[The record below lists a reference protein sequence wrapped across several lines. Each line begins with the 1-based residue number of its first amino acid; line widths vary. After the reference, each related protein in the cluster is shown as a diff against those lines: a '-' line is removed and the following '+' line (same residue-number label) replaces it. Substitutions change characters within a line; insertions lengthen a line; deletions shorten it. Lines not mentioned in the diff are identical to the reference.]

1 MNFINWLTEKSLV
14 KEWLLSLDKAL
25 RVKVI
30 KRLERVYENNF
41 GDYKQIVNG
50 LFELRFSFG
59 KGYRIYYTIQNN
71 VIVLLLN
78 AGDKSKQ
85 SRDIEIAKAY
95 LKQIGDKNV

>member
-1 MNFINWLTEKSLV
+1 MYKIEFYQLANGKEPV

-59 KGYRIYYTIQNN
+59 KGY
-71 VIVLLLN
+71 
-78 AGDKSKQ
+78 
-85 SRDIEIAKAY
+85 
-95 LKQIGDKNV
+95 